1 MPESALNS
9 ALGST
14 LALVLWGRDVSGADD
29 VVVYPGILVKRDDLH
44 YLKRSDGDE
53 VPLEDEWITR
63 IEVVPGDIREVLSG
77 CQYQLSLRVGDVRE
91 EGTASWKR
99 TGLKWPS

>member
-1 MPESALNS
+1 
-9 ALGST
+9 
-14 LALVLWGRDVSGADD
+14 
-29 VVVYPGILVKRDDLH
+29 
-44 YLKRSDGDE
+44 
-53 VPLEDEWITR
+53 
-63 IEVVPGDIREVLSG
+63 VPGDIREVLSG